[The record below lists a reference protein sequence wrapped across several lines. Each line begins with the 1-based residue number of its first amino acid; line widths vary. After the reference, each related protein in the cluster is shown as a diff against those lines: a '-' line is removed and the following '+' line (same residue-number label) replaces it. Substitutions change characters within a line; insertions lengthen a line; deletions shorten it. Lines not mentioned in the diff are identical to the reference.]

1 MLKPIGMTEGHYE
14 CRSLDETLPI
24 FTDLLA
30 AEVIERT
37 DKLAVV
43 KHPNTKWRLVIHEGG
58 PDSKNKPHTNHY
70 GFRVAS
76 SKEIPQACE
85 YINANKEKYKIRSV
99 TKPHEAHFAYSIYFK
114 EPGGNDL
121 EIEYYNPAAI
131 KQGRK
136 IAAPHWTTP
145 IPEEKFPGR
154 GYVPQAMTHGT
165 LNCDDK
171 DISDQFL
178 ANVLGLDIIGGG
190 RTSTYI
196 SVPDFGPWYVV
207 VLPTTHRDYL
217 NESNRFT
224 LASRHAG
231 RSRRRAQRVFQ
242 KGKAARHQRCARVA
256 DQRPGAFPA
265 ERYQQELV
273 GDNFVKFSC
282 NQACRNAAD
291 GRLSAAFYFLGTI

>member
-1 MLKPIGMTEGHYE
+1 MLKPIGLTEGHYE

-37 DKLAVV
+37 EKKAVV
-43 KHPNTKWRLVIHEGG
+43 KHPNTAWRLVIHEGG
-58 PDSKNKPHTNHY
+58 PDAKNKPHTNHY
-70 GFRVAS
+70 GFRVAN
-76 SKEIPQACE
+76 SKEVPKAHE
-85 YINANKEKYKIRSV
+85 YISAHKAQYKIKSV
-99 TKPHEAHFAYSIYFK
+99 TTPHEAHYAYSIYFK

-131 KQGRK
+131 KQGRR

-145 IPEEKFPGR
+145 LPEEKFPGK

-171 DISDQFL
+171 ETSDKFL
-178 ANVLGLDIIGGG
+178 ANVLGLSIIGGG

-196 SVPDFGPWYVV
+196 TVPSGPWYVV

-217 NESNRFT
+217 SEANRFT
-224 LASRHAG
+224 LQVATPEEVEDAHKEFST
-231 RSRRRAQRVFQ
+231 
-242 KGKAARHQRCARVA
+242 KGK
-256 DQRPGAFPA
+256 
-265 ERYQQELV
+265 ELGV
-273 GDNFVKFSC
+273 TELRELQTN
-282 NQACRNAAD
+282 
-291 GRLSAAFYFLGTI
+291 GRAHFLMSDISKNWWEITS

>member
-1 MLKPIGMTEGHYE
+1 MLKPIGLTEGHYE

-30 AEVIERT
+30 AEVVERT
-37 DKLAVV
+37 EKKAVV
-43 KHPNTKWRLVIHEGG
+43 KHPNTAWRLVIHEGG
-58 PDSKNKPHTNHY
+58 PNAKNKPHTNHY
-70 GFRVAS
+70 GFRVAN
-76 SKEIPQACE
+76 SKEIPKAHE
-85 YINANKEKYKIRSV
+85 YISAHKAQYKIKSV
-99 TKPHEAHFAYSIYFK
+99 TTPHEAHYAYSIYFK

-145 IPEEKFPGR
+145 LPEEKFPGK

-171 DISDQFL
+171 DTSDKFL
-178 ANVLGLDIIGGG
+178 TNVLGLSIIGGG

-196 SVPDFGPWYVV
+196 TVPSGPWYVV

-217 NESNRFT
+217 SEANRFT
-224 LASRHAG
+224 LQVATPEEVEDAHKEFSA
-231 RSRRRAQRVFQ
+231 
-242 KGKAARHQRCARVA
+242 KGKDLGVT
-256 DQRPGAFPA
+256 
-265 ERYQQELV
+265 ELRELQT
-273 GDNFVKFSC
+273 N
-282 NQACRNAAD
+282 
-291 GRLSAAFYFLGTI
+291 GRAHFLLSDISKNWWEITS

>member
-1 MLKPIGMTEGHYE
+1 MLKPIGLTEGHYE

-30 AEVIERT
+30 AEVVERGQ
-37 DKLAVV
+37 KKAVV
-43 KHPNTKWRLVIHEGG
+43 KHPNTAWRLVIHEGG

-70 GFRVAS
+70 GFRVAN
-76 SKEIPQACE
+76 SKEIPKAHQ
-85 YINANKEKYKIRSV
+85 YISDHKAQYKIKSV
-99 TKPHEAHFAYSIYFK
+99 TTPHEAHYAYSIYFK

-131 KQGRK
+131 KHGRK

-171 DISDQFL
+171 ETSDKFL
-178 ANVLGLDIIGGG
+178 TDVLGLSIIGGG
-190 RTSTYI
+190 RMSTYVT
-196 SVPDFGPWYVV
+196 VPSGPWYVV

-217 NESNRFT
+217 SEANRFT
-224 LASRHAG
+224 LQVATPEEVEDAHKEFSA
-231 RSRRRAQRVFQ
+231 
-242 KGKAARHQRCARVA
+242 KGK
-256 DQRPGAFPA
+256 
-265 ERYQQELV
+265 ELGV
-273 GDNFVKFSC
+273 TELRELQTNGKVHFL
-282 NQACRNAAD
+282 
-291 GRLSAAFYFLGTI
+291 LSDISKNWWEITS